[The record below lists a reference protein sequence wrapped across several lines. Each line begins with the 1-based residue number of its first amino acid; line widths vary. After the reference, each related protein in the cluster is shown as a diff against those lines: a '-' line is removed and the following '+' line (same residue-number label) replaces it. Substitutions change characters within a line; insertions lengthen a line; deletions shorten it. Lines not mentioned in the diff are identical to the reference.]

1 VLLKINVP
9 IFQGGQ
15 TSGETDEARSIYR
28 QSILQAQQLA
38 RQVQTDVMKAHT
50 TLKTSVGKSDNLGRA
65 YDKARSSYQ
74 GLVSEYRLGLVN
86 NLEVLQAQ
94 NVMQQTKHDYDRA
107 VLDSKLNALTLNVVL
122 GEPL

>member
-1 VLLKINVP
+1 MP
-9 IFQGGQ
+9 I
-15 TSGETDEARSIYR
+15 
-28 QSILQAQQLA
+28 
-38 RQVQTDVMKAHT
+38 
-50 TLKTSVGKSDNLGRA
+50 TL
-65 YDKARSSYQ
+65 SS
-74 GLVSEYRLGLVN
+74 LSFKRWLGLVN